1 MGCVVS
7 FARSKSGEGCAG
19 SPGDQ
24 RENEMQESDVGV
36 GTLLPAHEN
45 PPKAVHAAMRSFDYP
60 PASLV
65 SSIALELA
73 YVLAAACDVTCE
85 TEFSQ

>member
-1 MGCVVS
+1 
-7 FARSKSGEGCAG
+7 
-19 SPGDQ
+19 
-24 RENEMQESDVGV
+24 MQESDVGV
-36 GTLLPAHEN
+36 GTLLPAYEN
-45 PPKAVHAAMRSFDYP
+45 PPKAVHPAMRSFDYP

-85 TEFSQ
+85 TRNDNLSLRFVRDGRR